1 MEARGGIEPPIKV
14 LQTFALPLGDR
25 ASALFILSERQPGI
39 TSALRKSNTK
49 IPTYSEGNN
58 ISFRNFDLASAKM
71 AASFPRESETNI
83 DLEEDRM
90 TKYSVI
96 CLVLVLSAAFT
107 ALSSAQQNPEEN
119 STAAAKSPAGVTKS
133 SATERARPL
142 ILSGSVPMEGVKGRF
157 DHFASGQGQVF
168 ISALGN
174 NTVEVISIFGGT
186 VEHTITG
193 VPGPQGVAYS
203 PEANKLFVASEKGK
217 LYIYDAVAFN
227 LITTIDFPGGADNL
241 RYDAATKR
249 VYVGCG
255 DDEKTSAI
263 AVVDAMTNQ
272 RIDEYKLGGEPESF
286 QLEKSGPNI
295 YVNIPDLK
303 QIAVINRD
311 TKVITRWPLTG
322 LLMNFPMALDEA
334 DHRLFV
340 GIREPPRLGVFDTT
354 SGHTVA
360 MLPSVADS
368 DDLYYDA
375 EHKRVYMPG
384 GEGFI
389 YVFQMKDPDHFQ
401 LLAKVPTALGGRT
414 AGYFGRQGKGMHRFF
429 LAIPAG
435 AGHSAEMRIYTV
447 QD

>member
-1 MEARGGIEPPIKV
+1 MKRVCSFFFGLTLI
-14 LQTFALPLGDR
+14 FAF
-25 ASALFILSERQPGI
+25 AALV
-39 TSALRKSNTK
+39 N
-49 IPTYSEGNN
+49 
-58 ISFRNFDLASAKM
+58 
-71 AASFPRESETNI
+71 
-83 DLEEDRM
+83 
-90 TKYSVI
+90 
-96 CLVLVLSAAFT
+96 
-107 ALSSAQQNPEEN
+107 AQQDARKK
-119 STAAAKSPAGVTKS
+119 STAATKS
-133 SATERARPL
+133 SPGGPKSAATESARPL

-168 ISALGN
+168 VSALGN

-193 VPGPQGVAYS
+193 IPGPQGVAFS
-203 PEANKLFVASEKGK
+203 PEANKLFAASEKGK
-217 LYIYDAVAFN
+217 LYIYDAAAFN
-227 LITTIDFPGGADNL
+227 LIKTIDFPGGADNL
-241 RYDAATKR
+241 RYDASTKR

-255 DDEKTSAI
+255 DDEKTGAI
-263 AVVDAMTNQ
+263 AVVDAMTNE
-272 RIDEYKLGGEPESF
+272 RIDEYKIGGEPESF

-303 QIAVINRD
+303 LIAVINRD
-311 TKVITRWPLTG
+311 TKKITRWPLTG
-322 LLMNFPMALDEA
+322 LLMNFPMALDEP

-340 GIREPPRLGVFDTT
+340 GIREPPRLGVFDTA

-368 DDLYYDA
+368 DDLYFDA

-389 YVFQMKDPDHFQ
+389 YVFQMNDPDHYQ
-401 LLAKVPTALGGRT
+401 LLAKIPTALGGRT

-429 LAIPAG
+429 LAIPAR
-435 AGHSAEMRIYTV
+435 AGQSAEMRIYTI